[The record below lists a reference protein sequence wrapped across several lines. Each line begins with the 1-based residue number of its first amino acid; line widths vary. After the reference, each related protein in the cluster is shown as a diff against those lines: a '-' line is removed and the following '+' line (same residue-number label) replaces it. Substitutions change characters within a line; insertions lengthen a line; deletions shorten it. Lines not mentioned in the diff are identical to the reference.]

1 MKHIPLAPLAV
12 AAVLLV
18 GVACAD
24 DAGDDRAVVE
34 SRTADE
40 PSGGA
45 TTSTTEATGTDT
57 DTGTGSGAG
66 DASGTDAG
74 DDGDDE
80 GTAEETAGNQVPED
94 RALDIELRH
103 PSGVTLSLS
112 RMAFESGDVMLDAE
126 VVNSSRS
133 EIVFHFGNVTG
144 ERLRLVDDAGTEYN
158 FIEPAEDEDVIKIA
172 AGESLN
178 GTLAFRGPLSGQPDE
193 LRLVTNVYPDD
204 VDGFDMSQESD
215 SEYSPGFVVPLQLTW
230 A

>member
-40 PSGGA
+40 PSGDA
-45 TTSTTEATGTDT
+45 TTTTEAI

-74 DDGDDE
+74 DAGDDE
-80 GTAEETAGNQVPED
+80 GTAEETAGNEVPED

-215 SEYSPGFVVPLQLTW
+215 SEYSPGFVVPLPLTW